1 MFHRNKFRICSDTNG
16 KTKTKANNNYKK
28 YFLDLTVFNKSHN
41 STTVGLKW
49 DISLETVS
57 HCGAVL

>member
-1 MFHRNKFRICSDTNG
+1 MEK
-16 KTKTKANNNYKK
+16 KKKTKANNNYRK
-28 YFLDLTVFNKSHN
+28 YFLDLTVFNKSYN